1 MSKSKK
7 LVNISSKY
15 IQIIFII
22 SCLISLITCVS
33 EEEAKKQSRIY
44 EGMGPG
50 TLAVLIGIIVGIII
64 CIFGLAFQSPGLFV
78 FIGVLIPILIFII
91 CISLPTKD
99 DEKTTGKVKIL
110 IMIIMW
116 LRDRFILL

>member
-1 MSKSKK
+1 
-7 LVNISSKY
+7 
-15 IQIIFII
+15 
-22 SCLISLITCVS
+22 
-33 EEEAKKQSRIY
+33 
-44 EGMGPG
+44 MGPG

-64 CIFGLAFQSPGLFV
+64 YIFGLAFQSPGLFV